1 MEDGLSCLTEAS
13 TNTQGAGALRDRKPD
28 AGLASRLAHVRC
40 ALPLLRPRP
49 EPTHSAHCGLSS
61 ALPGEAR
68 ARARP
73 AALARLLTPVAMARM
88 HPQAQNEAQRLTQAL
103 HDEKRRADAAE
114 ARADKLVSGP

>member
-1 MEDGLSCLTEAS
+1 MPHGGLNQHAGRG
-13 TNTQGAGALRDRKPD
+13 GAARPQARRRIGQPPRPRALRT
-28 AGLASRLAHVRC
+28 
-40 ALPLLRPRP
+40 PLLRPRP

>member
-1 MEDGLSCLTEAS
+1 MPHGGLNQHAGRG
-13 TNTQGAGALRDRKPD
+13 GAARPQARRRIGQPPRPRALRTSSAP
-28 AGLASRLAHVRC
+28 SAHSPHI
-40 ALPLLRPRP
+40 L
-49 EPTHSAHCGLSS
+49 SHCGLSS

-73 AALARLLTPVAMARM
+73 PALARLLTPVAMARM